1 MPFVFI
7 VFIVFLLFRQSREGA
22 KFFILSMIIVEFSV
36 LQFSVFSGIR
46 FLTTDYSKLTTK
58 NWQLNK
64 NQRLSIFVAL
74 RETR

>member
-1 MPFVFI
+1 MFDFDGANI
-7 VFIVFLLFRQSREGA
+7 GLVFLLFTQSREGA

-36 LQFSVFSGIR
+36 LQFSVFRGIR
-46 FLTTDYSKLTTK
+46 FLTTK

-64 NQRLSIFVAL
+64 NQQLSIFVAL